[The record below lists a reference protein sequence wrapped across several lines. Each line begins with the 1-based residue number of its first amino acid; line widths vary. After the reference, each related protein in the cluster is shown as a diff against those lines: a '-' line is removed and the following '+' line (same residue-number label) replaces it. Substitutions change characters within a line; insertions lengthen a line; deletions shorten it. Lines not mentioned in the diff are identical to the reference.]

1 MAEIPDFKNLFIDE
15 YNIHRKIQSEELK
28 EWASY
33 TLGRIFSMNI
43 GNNQIIEKLN
53 KKIEKNK
60 KLDKEEVEH
69 FLYCLRMM
77 KEKNVDPN
85 VAAPIMGKRLK
96 IMRNKD
102 LIERNA
108 EYKEYWDKNGVI
120 IFKNERIA
128 ILKRVQTGVVE
139 FIIAYDDLT
148 KEGYRLMTH
157 HEGPRWNASGKFEVS
172 GGETTYFYFQ
182 KMKYVQ

>member
-1 MAEIPDFKNLFIDE
+1 MSENPDFKNLLIDE

-28 EWASY
+28 EWAQY
-33 TLGRIFSMNI
+33 TLGKIFAMKI

-69 FLYCLRMM
+69 FVSCLRIM

-85 VAAPIMGKRLK
+85 LAAPIMGKRLK
-96 IMRNKD
+96 IMRNND

-120 IFKNERIA
+120 VFKNERIA
-128 ILKRVQTGVVE
+128 ILKRFQTAVVE

-157 HEGPRWNASGKFEVS
+157 HEGTRWNASGKFEAS